1 MNVKK
6 WVAVVFAGLTV
17 GSLLS
22 WIWASDGR
30 WFWTALVTLVVT
42 IVAGS
47 LGHAQDFVEPE
58 STDGLIKGDQGESP
72 GKHEE

>member
-42 IVAGS
+42 VVAGS
-47 LGHAQDFVEPE
+47 LGYGQDLE
-58 STDGLIKGDQGESP
+58 KGEQGESP
-72 GKHEE
+72 GKYEE